1 MGDLDIIDGMRDDLD
16 AAEATIERYKLA
28 LEEIRDIARVS
39 EGVEF
44 YAMLAQKALDG
55 AD

>member
-1 MGDLDIIDGMRDDLD
+1 MKVDNLADLGPILALKAENERMR
-16 AAEATIERYKLA
+16 KA

-55 AD
+55 ND